1 MSMKTINVLPIN
13 EIKYVKIISFD
24 IEVDGELCPALIVYK
39 RNLSKDYAMDDS
51 KRSDTDRLMC
61 YYPEDCYPRDAIDEV
76 ILSAVKD
83 ICHEARVSTKL
94 MLCDMEKEQ
103 LEELLS
109 TYSKHSFKI
118 VLLPHI
124 KDIDEVLKSGKTSWR
139 AFEKV
144 LPLYV
149 HLRKQ
154 TIDYIRNIST
164 IYYDTENEDR
174 MIEMEPTLLNEVL
187 Q

>member
-1 MSMKTINVLPIN
+1 
-13 EIKYVKIISFD
+13 
-24 IEVDGELCPALIVYK
+24 
-39 RNLSKDYAMDDS
+39 
-51 KRSDTDRLMC
+51 
-61 YYPEDCYPRDAIDEV
+61 
-76 ILSAVKD
+76 
-83 ICHEARVSTKL
+83 

-154 TIDYIRNIST
+154 TIDYIGSL
-164 IYYDTENEDR
+164 
-174 MIEMEPTLLNEVL
+174 TL
-187 Q
+187 

>member
-61 YYPEDCYPRDAIDEV
+61 YYPEECYPRDAIDEV
-76 ILSAVKD
+76 ILGAVKD
-83 ICHEARVSTKL
+83 ICPAARVSTKL
-94 MLCDMEKEQ
+94 MLCDIEKEN
-103 LEELLS
+103 LEKLLS
-109 TYSKHSFKI
+109 TYSTHSFKI
-118 VLLPHI
+118 AILPHI
-124 KDIDEVLKSGKTSWR
+124 KDIDSVLKSGKKSWR

-149 HLRKQ
+149 HLRKK

-164 IYYDTENEDR
+164 IYYDIENEDK

-187 Q
+187 